1 MHCELIVPGLFAEA
15 SGTRAPALE
24 LLLARGRSAIQA
36 GSESP
41 TVEAWLQAAFTVEGE
56 SLPAGALS
64 LAGAGGEPGA
74 ECWARADPVHLRLLR
89 DRLIVVPTPAFA
101 LSRPEAAALVEA
113 LNRHFGERLIL
124 EALEPG
130 RWCARLDRQLAFHA
144 AAPLDAAGRDVDL
157 AMRAGGE
164 AGRRWAALL
173 NEAQMLLHEHPVN
186 TAREARGEPAVNSL
200 WLWGAGAA
208 PRVPASRWRSVAA
221 DDPVALGLGYL
232 SGARQRR
239 LPEGAE
245 AWLRDAPP
253 DGRHLVLLD
262 ALRAPL
268 ALGQSAEYAECIE
281 ALEKRWFAPLL
292 AALRTGR
299 VGMVTVHVPDSL
311 GASFETIRGDL
322 RRFWRRPRAL
332 ERYA

>member
-24 LLLARGRSAIQA
+24 LLLARGRGAVHT
-36 GSESP
+36 GSGSLP
-41 TVEAWLQAAFTVEGE
+41 VEAWLQAAFAVEGE

-64 LAGAGGEPGA
+64 LAGAGGEPGPG
-74 ECWARADPVHLRLLR
+74 CWARADPVHLRLLR
-89 DRLIVVPTPAFA
+89 DRLIVVPAAAFA
-101 LSRPEAAALVEA
+101 LSRAEADALVEA
-113 LNRHFGERLIL
+113 LNRHFGERLAL
-124 EALEPG
+124 QALEPG
-130 RWCARLDRQLAFHA
+130 RWCARLDLQPGFQAS
-144 AAPLDAAGRDVDL
+144 APLDAAGRDVDL
-157 AMRAGGE
+157 ALRAGGE
-164 AGRRWAALL
+164 AGKRCAALL
-173 NEAQMLLHEHPVN
+173 NEAQMLLHAHPVN
-186 TAREARGEPAVNSL
+186 AAREARGEPAVNSL

-208 PRVPASRWRSVAA
+208 PRVPPSHWRSVSA
-221 DDPVALGLGYL
+221 DDPIARGLARL
-232 SGARQRR
+232 SGARERT
-239 LPEGAE
+239 LPEGAA

-268 ALGQSAEYAECIE
+268 ALGQSAEYTERID
-281 ALEKRWFAPLL
+281 ALEKRWFEPLL
-292 AALRTGR
+292 AALRAGR

-332 ERYA
+332 EKYA

>member
-24 LLLARGRSAIQA
+24 LLLARGRSALHS
-36 GSESP
+36 GSESL
-41 TVEAWLQAAFTVEGE
+41 TVEAWLQAAFAVEGE

-64 LAGAGGEPGA
+64 FAGAGGAPGA
-74 ECWARADPVHLRLLR
+74 ECWARADPVHLRVLR
-89 DRLIVVPTPAFA
+89 DRLIVVPSAAFA
-101 LSRPEAAALVEA
+101 LARAEADALVEA
-113 LNRHFGERLIL
+113 LNRHFGERLVL
-124 EALEPG
+124 EALEAG
-130 RWCARLDRQLAFHA
+130 RWCARLDRQLAFQA
-144 AAPLDAAGRDVDL
+144 AAPLEAAGRDVDL
-157 AMRAGGE
+157 AIRAGGE
-164 AGRRWAALL
+164 AGKRWAALL

-186 TAREARGEPAVNSL
+186 AAREARGEPAVNSL
-200 WLWGAGAA
+200 WLWGAGSA
-208 PRVPASRWRSVAA
+208 PRVPASRWRSVSAG
-221 DDPVALGLGYL
+221 DPVALGLARV
-232 SGARQRR
+232 SGAQPHP

-268 ALGQSAEYAECIE
+268 ALGQSAEYAECID

-292 AALRTGR
+292 GALRAGR

-311 GASFETIRGDL
+311 DASFETIRGDL

-332 ERYA
+332 EKYA

>member
-1 MHCELIVPGLFAEA
+1 MHCELIVPGLFAES

-24 LLLARGRSAIQA
+24 LLLARGRNAVQA
-36 GSESP
+36 SSESLSL
-41 TVEAWLQAAFTVEGE
+41 EAWLQAAFALDGE

-74 ECWARADPVHLRLLR
+74 DCWARADPVHLRLLR
-89 DRLIVVPTPAFA
+89 DRAIVVPAAAFA
-101 LSRPEAAALVEA
+101 LSHPEADALVDA
-113 LNRHFGERLIL
+113 LNRHFGERLVLQAL
-124 EALEPG
+124 EAG
-130 RWCARLDRQLAFHA
+130 RWCARIERQLAFDA

-164 AGRRWAALL
+164 AGKRWAALL

-186 TAREARGEPAVNSL
+186 VAREARGEPAVNSL
-200 WLWGAGAA
+200 WLWGAGAE
-208 PRVPASRWRSVAA
+208 PRVPASRWRSVSA
-221 DDPVALGLGYL
+221 DDPVALGLGRL
-232 SGARQRR
+232 SGARPRR

-245 AWLRDAPP
+245 AWLREAPP

-268 ALGQSAEYAECIE
+268 ALGQSAEYAEGIE

-332 ERYA
+332 ENYA